1 MLTPLILIKFAVAAS
16 VPVTIGGLAYVA
28 TSPELREGIYHFLT
42 SPGWPLRL
50 CLVVFAA
57 LNWKNLPLAWTVR
70 HFLALALCTPTRN
83 TGGAERSND
92 TTTNTVVCPFRLGS
106 RLL

>member
-1 MLTPLILIKFAVAAS
+1 MLTPLFLIKFAVAAS

-70 HFLALALCTPTRN
+70 HCLALALCTPTRN
-83 TGGAERSND
+83 TGGAERVM
-92 TTTNTVVCPFRLGS
+92 TRQLTLWFVLFV
-106 RLL
+106 

>member
-1 MLTPLILIKFAVAAS
+1 MLTPLILIKFAVVAS

-28 TSPELREGIYHFLT
+28 TSPELREGIYNFLT

-50 CLVVFAA
+50 CLVVFAI

-70 HFLALALCTPTRN
+70 YCLALPQCTRTKNTWGAKTRKL
-83 TGGAERSND
+83 TLWF
-92 TTTNTVVCPFRLGS
+92 VLFHLGS